1 MYGHYNVRLSAAKM
15 NELSRDLIALRE
27 WIPVEFQRKLKSV
40 DEVDRW
46 KATEFRLFLLYL
58 GITLVDKY
66 LPQPYAVHFYA
77 LNCAL
82 RILSHPEDCIRN
94 NVFAKEL
101 LIYFI
106 NGCKDLYGEDTVIFN
121 IHNLIFLLMC
131 LNFNLLIR
139 LAHFLSKIF

>member
-27 WIPVEFQRKLKSV
+27 WIPVEFQRKPRSV

-58 GITLVDKY
+58 GITLVGKY

-77 LNCAL
+77 L
-82 RILSHPEDCIRN
+82 
-94 NVFAKEL
+94 
-101 LIYFI
+101 YF
-106 NGCKDLYGEDTVIFN
+106 KSSRKLY
-121 IHNLIFLLMC
+121 
-131 LNFNLLIR
+131 
-139 LAHFLSKIF
+139 SQ